1 MLKTNGD
8 TEIVVTERLEAM
20 PGTSLSQYATGIE
33 YPSWVG
39 LKIGS
44 AVFPN
49 FQVLWLTDALT
60 QENVIPTSYIVRTTG
75 YGLLYITA
83 AVSFGIV
90 LFQRREVS

>member
-8 TEIVVTERLEAM
+8 TEVVVTERLEALD
-20 PGTSLSQYATGIE
+20 GVNLSDFATGME
-33 YPSWVG
+33 YQTWIG
-39 LKIGS
+39 CHIGS

-60 QENVIPTSYIVRTTG
+60 QENVIPASYVVRTTT
-75 YGLLYITA
+75 YGFLYIVA
-83 AVSFGIV
+83 AVSLGIV